1 MVHAYQTHINS
12 GSASLIRNFEVG
24 VVQTLPRIQKSE
36 SVEKQIRTRIT
47 PGSSFI
53 PDSASVQNNTTCF
66 SGTSLIR
73 RFSVY
78 KQQ

>member
-36 SVEKQIRTRIT
+36 SVEKQIRTRIG
-47 PGSSFI
+47 PQDSVSF
-53 PDSASVQNNTTCF
+53 
-66 SGTSLIR
+66 LIQHSR
-73 RFSVY
+73 ITRLAFLALL
-78 KQQ
+78 